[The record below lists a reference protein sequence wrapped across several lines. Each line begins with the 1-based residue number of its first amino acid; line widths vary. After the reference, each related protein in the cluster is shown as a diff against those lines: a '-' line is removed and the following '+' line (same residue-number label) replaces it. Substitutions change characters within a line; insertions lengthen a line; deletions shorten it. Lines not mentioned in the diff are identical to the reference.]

1 LHKNLK
7 RSAKN
12 FGPSVSG
19 FETRVSRTLGFE
31 SHLNLRLYKL
41 RQYSWVSRSL
51 SRVCRYW

>member
-19 FETRVSRTLGFE
+19 FELSSRELGFE
-31 SHLNLRLYKL
+31 SHL
-41 RQYSWVSRSL
+41 
-51 SRVCRYW
+51 